1 MPSRTTTITTHH
13 HSTQLNMPSTSSSS
27 NTRKPIRDRLLTNTN
42 QNQTVHPL
50 TRRRSART
58 SNETSTTENTS
69 FGSIVIQPT
78 QNGYHHRQDTTPPPT
93 KKRKTNRTSVN
104 SDSDDHPTTSILQNQ
119 QNHISHHHSTPK
131 HYKLGSSQPTGEETT
146 HTPHHHSRNR
156 NKPTPLATSTT
167 NSRPAPIPTRQTSGV
182 FTFTTKRFQT
192 PAKPD
197 SSFSADERQVEP
209 ANDSPIE
216 PRSIN
221 GHRSARDNILTYDL
235 RVPDQSSSHL
245 NTSHDNRHSQSSN
258 QRDRKGKGKANG
270 QPNDRPN
277 NRPRSNRNQQSSVS
291 PDRISNGRFTPD
303 SPPTRARTPKTS
315 KKHPNIYGKKDK
327 TVDGEMPLV
336 MAETPMQIKNKHFRQ
351 TGRRDDSSE
360 GDLVESGSSSSSRR
374 ASGASTDRR
383 GGRASSIGNGHEA
396 LPHPRV
402 PSDCLHRHIQ
412 LDLPP
417 IVRCRTLLSW
427 TSQKADD
434 ITKLSLSETFEPSRI
449 AFEALPSPVT
459 TSVRGLIGR
468 HSNLSKLRIK
478 VIEEVVG
485 KVVKGVC
492 TNQLDLSWFDAP
504 KQTLDT
510 PAVHSRNQVT
520 ESIDDL
526 PPNPQDLLNQSKAR
540 DLENWRQRLSYED
553 GARQYELNRYSTLLN
568 RLSSPS
574 TKLDD
579 QEEEEVKLD
588 RQILE
593 DIGVAIKIGRRL
605 RRDDADT
612 QGDVIDVSK
621 EVKGNWSK
629 AHSQLSI
636 LSEKVEILKD
646 KTIRIETQIEQQLQ
660 DCTKNLRLMEISE
673 DKRKVERKLMMLIGG
688 GGDESSTEPMD
699 ERDDEEESEVKEE
712 RLGWCLGEWDGFF
725 DKNGKRDLLRS
736 ISRTL
741 DD

>member
-27 NTRKPIRDRLLTNTN
+27 NTRKPIRDRLLNNTH
-42 QNQTVHPL
+42 QNQTLQPL

-78 QNGYHHRQDTTPPPT
+78 QNGYHHHQETTLPPT
-93 KKRKTNRTSVN
+93 KKRKTNRTPVD

-119 QNHISHHHSTPK
+119 QNRISHSHHSTPK
-131 HYKLGSSQPTGEETT
+131 HHRLGSSQPTGEETN

-156 NKPTPLATSTT
+156 NKPHTSTLANT
-167 NSRPAPIPTRQTSGV
+167 TTTSRPAPIPTRQTSGV

-197 SSFSADERQVEP
+197 SSFSADEHRLEP
-209 ANDSPIE
+209 ENDSPIE

-221 GHRSARDNILTYDL
+221 GYRSTRDNILTNDL
-235 RVPDQSSSHL
+235 RIPDHSSSL
-245 NTSHDNRHSQSSN
+245 LTTSHDTRHSQNSN

-270 QPNDRPN
+270 LPNDRPN
-277 NRPRSNRNQQSSVS
+277 NRPRSNRNQQSPVS

-303 SPPTRARTPKTS
+303 SPPTRTRTPKTS

-327 TVDGEMPLV
+327 TVDGEMPVV

-351 TGRRDDSSE
+351 TGRRDDPSE
-360 GDLVESGSSSSSRR
+360 NGSAGDLVESGSSSSSRR
-374 ASGASTDRR
+374 ASGTSIDRR

-449 AFEALPSPVT
+449 SFEALPSPVT
-459 TSVRGLIGR
+459 ASVRGLIGR

-478 VIEEVVG
+478 VIEEVVS

-504 KQTLDT
+504 DQPLDT
-510 PAVHSRNQVT
+510 PAIHSRNQFT
-520 ESIDDL
+520 ESTEDL

-553 GARQYELNRYSTLLN
+553 GARQYELNRYSTLIN

-579 QEEEEVKLD
+579 QEQEEIKLD
-588 RQILE
+588 KKTLE
-593 DIGVAIKIGRRL
+593 DIEVAIKIGRRL
-605 RRDDADT
+605 RRDDTDH

-621 EVKGNWSK
+621 EVQGDWLNV
-629 AHSQLSI
+629 HSQLSI
-636 LSEKVEILKD
+636 LTEKVEILKD
-646 KTIRIETQIEQQLQ
+646 KSMRIENQIESRLKE
-660 DCTKNLRLMEISE
+660 CTERLKLIEISE
-673 DKRKVERKLMMLIGG
+673 EKRKVERKLNLIGRG
-688 GGDESSTEPMD
+688 EEGEEGNEDE
-699 ERDDEEESEVKEE
+699 DEEGKEE
-712 RLGWCLGEWDGFF
+712 RLGWCLDQWDGFF
-725 DKNGKRDLLRS
+725 ERNGKRDLLRS